1 MNQAIEVDMQLGH
14 LLNSVEI
21 IDGSLNMTA
30 DVSAVC
36 YVAENCSPDSLFVAV
51 KGLQHDGHDFID
63 QAIARGARF
72 IVVEKKIKLPA
83 GVVAIRVKNSRDA
96 LGMLAKNFYHD
107 PSGNLSLVA
116 ITGTSG
122 KTTVAYL
129 LESIF
134 KAAGFNCGVLGTVN
148 YRYAE
153 KIFPAP
159 NTTPESYEMHK
170 ILREMADAGVTHV
183 ITEVSSHAIEL
194 RRVDACDFD
203 LGIFTN
209 LTPEHLDYHLT
220 MENYF
225 QAKKRLFAEILP
237 RSKKNILYKMVING
251 DDAWGKKIL
260 SDVSLA
266 ALRFGLD
273 KKNDVRADIKD
284 LSLHGIDADIFFNG
298 EKICIKS
305 GLIGKF
311 NAYNILAAAAAA
323 RGLRIASEK
332 IKEGIENLKHV
343 PGRLEK
349 VDSALGFNV
358 FVDYAHKADA
368 LQQVLENLAQFRK
381 KRIITV
387 FGCGGNRDRGKR
399 PLMGGT
405 ATSLSDLTIVTSDN
419 PRREDPLAIIAE
431 IEAGI
436 DRNKTKKIAA
446 ANSLNGKGAHYYM
459 VVPERRLAIQTAID
473 IAQEDDIILIAGKGH
488 EDYQI
493 VGTKKTPFDDRLVA
507 AEALKLRSGK

>member
-1 MNQAIEVDMQLGH
+1 MRLGH
-14 LLNSVEI
+14 LLNNVDI
-21 IDGSLNMTA
+21 IDGPLNMTA

-36 YVAENCSPDSLFVAV
+36 YVAENCSPDSLFVAI

-63 QAIARGARF
+63 QAIAKGARF
-72 IVVEKKIKLPA
+72 IIGEKAMNLPT

-96 LGMLAKNFYHD
+96 LGMLAKNFFHD
-107 PSGNLSLVA
+107 PSNNLSLVA
-116 ITGTSG
+116 VTGTSG
-122 KTTVAYL
+122 KTTVTYL

-134 KAAGFNCGVLGTVN
+134 RAAGLNCGVLGTVN
-148 YRYAE
+148 YRYSG
-153 KIFPAP
+153 KTFPAP

-170 ILREMADAGVTHV
+170 ILREMADAGLTHV
-183 ITEVSSHAIEL
+183 ITEASSHAIEL

-209 LTPEHLDYHLT
+209 LTPEHLDFHLT

-225 QAKKRLFAEILP
+225 QAKKRLFTEILP
-237 RSKKNILYKMVING
+237 RSRKNIPYKMVING

-260 SDVSLA
+260 SEVSLPV
-266 ALRFGLD
+266 LSFGLD
-273 KKNDVRADIKD
+273 KKNAVNAEIRE
-284 LSLHGIDADIFFNG
+284 LSLQGIEADIFLQG
-298 EKICIKS
+298 EKISIKS

-311 NAYNILAAAAAA
+311 NLYNILAAAAAA
-323 RGLRIASEK
+323 RALRIAPKK
-332 IKEGIENLKHV
+332 ITKGIEKLKHV

-349 VDSALGFNV
+349 VDSPHGFNV

-381 KRIITV
+381 KCIITV

-405 ATSLSDLTIVTSDN
+405 ATSLSELTIVTSDN

-436 DRNKTKKIAA
+436 DKNKIKKIDA
-446 ANSLNGKGAHYYM
+446 ANSLNGNGAKAYM
-459 VVPERRLAIQTAID
+459 IVPERRSAIQTAIN
-473 IAQEDDIILIAGKGH
+473 IAQKDDIILIAGKGH

-507 AEALKLRSGK
+507 AEALKSRRDK